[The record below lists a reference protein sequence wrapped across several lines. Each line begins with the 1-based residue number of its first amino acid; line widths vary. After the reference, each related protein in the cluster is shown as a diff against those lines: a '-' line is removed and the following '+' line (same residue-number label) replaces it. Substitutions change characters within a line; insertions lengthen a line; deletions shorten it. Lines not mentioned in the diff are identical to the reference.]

1 MNSALYQ
8 ELINPSQF
16 NLIAA
21 LTLIA
26 LIAISIIAIL
36 ITLITRS
43 NQKENPSFSLK
54 KKEEGKGKGF

>member
-8 ELINPSQF
+8 ELINPSKF

-26 LIAISIIAIL
+26 LIFLSIIAIL
-36 ITLITRS
+36 ITFL
-43 NQKENPSFSLK
+43 NKPK
-54 KKEEGKGKGF
+54 KKEEPYSLSNEKGKGF

>member
-21 LTLIA
+21 LALIVLIA
-26 LIAISIIAIL
+26 LSLIAIL
-36 ITLITRS
+36 ITVLKRS
-43 NQKENPSFSLK
+43 VRNNIEDPKSQK
-54 KKEEGKGKGF
+54 GGKGF